1 MHETTGA
8 NVRSETPSWSE
19 APDPPTIS
27 NQAPS
32 LGVGSQSPYGRALLI
47 WGTAHVM
54 DRDDVTWIA
63 HIGSCRDDLL
73 FWKSGGRVATGWLGN
88 GRACW
93 ESSLDDFAR
102 RVEAVYCGSVSSEDT
117 RRILRDYRAAVA
129 YFRTIAPEALST
141 GASK

>member
-73 FWKSGGRVATGWLGN
+73 FWKSGGRGAAGGLGD
-88 GRACW
+88 G
-93 ESSLDDFAR
+93 
-102 RVEAVYCGSVSSEDT
+102 GGGG
-117 RRILRDYRAAVA
+117 
-129 YFRTIAPEALST
+129 
-141 GASK
+141 GASLPHFPPPLP